1 MEAPVAWRVRALGMD
16 KGPAMKA
23 AIVVLLCVPA
33 FVLLAGCAAQVV
45 APAGHCIAPE
55 VMRQCAVE
63 GGCTLFSHAR
73 LLELVREVAEQACRG
88 KV

>member
-1 MEAPVAWRVRALGMD
+1 MKFLREFTEGFLLAVA
-16 KGPAMKA
+16 
-23 AIVVLLCVPA
+23 
-33 FVLLAGCAAQVV
+33 VLLALLAVLVLGGCAAPPAP

-63 GGCTLFSHAR
+63 GGCTLFSQAR
-73 LLELVREVAEQACRG
+73 LEQLVEEVAEQACRG

>member
-1 MEAPVAWRVRALGMD
+1 MKFLREFTEGFLLAVA
-16 KGPAMKA
+16 
-23 AIVVLLCVPA
+23 
-33 FVLLAGCAAQVV
+33 VLLALLAVLVLGGCAAQVV

-73 LLELVREVAEQACRG
+73 LEQLVEEVAEQACRG